1 MEISNNMSWK
11 FRKINGKSETK
22 KKRSWGTS
30 NKSKMF
36 LKSHSKFEKKVME
49 HSSKSW
55 KTRKVMENSNNKILG
70 RSEKSWD
77 IEKGHGKFQDHIM

>member
-1 MEISNNMSWK
+1 MANPKQKRRGHGELRTNLK
-11 FRKINGKSETK
+11 CFK
-22 KKRSWGTS
+22 KVIANS
-30 NKSKMF
+30 
-36 LKSHSKFEKKVME
+36 KKVME
-49 HSSKSW
+49 HSNKSW